1 VSLTTRATRVADA
14 ALGSSCVRSDPVF
27 RWWDYPIFAALTI
40 LAVAASALFL
50 SYWLTADDW
59 ADDAVPFVMLTVLLL
74 FNLAVQQV
82 RWCCLPWMRR
92 PRQLVA
98 PPGYRVGVATTFV
111 PGAESL
117 PMLEHTVAA
126 LVAMDYPHG
135 TWVLDEGDS
144 QEVRQL
150 CDRLGAHHFSR
161 KQLAKYQTGHGK
173 FAARTKHGNYNAWL
187 DAVGFASYDVVVS
200 FDPDHVP
207 ARAYLGRVLAYF
219 AHSSIGYV
227 QAPQAYYNQRASF
240 IARGAAEET
249 YAYYSSIQMA
259 NYTLGHPII
268 TGCHTAHRVTA
279 LKSVG
284 GFAPH
289 EADDLLITLLYR
301 AAGWRG
307 VYVPEI
313 LARGLT
319 PVDWK
324 GYLAQQRRWAR
335 SVLDVKFRVYPRLAP
350 SLPWRERVLGLMHGA
365 YYLRSTA
372 NVLGLGALLV
382 LLVTGRAPEVLSW
395 AGIGHAVPLMGALVL
410 LDLYRQRFFLDGG
423 SEWGLHWRAGILSVA
438 KWPYIVLALYD
449 AARGYAGPYVLTR
462 KVGARGRAAPLLLPH
477 SLVAGGIAAAWI
489 TGELLGHAAPPVVK
503 LVAAVVLLVSLAI
516 IATDWLPV
524 PEPYDPQLCP
534 EAL

>member
-1 VSLTTRATRVADA
+1 MSLTTRATRVADA
-14 ALGSSCVRSDPVF
+14 ALGTSRVRSDPLF

-40 LAVAASALFL
+40 LAVAASVVFL

-59 ADDAVPFVMLTVLLL
+59 SDDPIAFAMLTVLIL

-82 RWCCLPWMRR
+82 RWCCLPWMRQ
-92 PRQLVA
+92 PRRLTPA
-98 PPGYRVGVATTFV
+98 PGYRVGVATTFV

-126 LVAMDYPHG
+126 LVAMDYPHE

-144 QEVRQL
+144 PEVREL
-150 CDRLGAHHFSR
+150 CHRLGALHFTR
-161 KQLAKYQTGHGK
+161 KGISKYQTGCGS

-187 DAVGFASYDVVVS
+187 HDVGFARYDVIVS

-207 ARAYLGRVLAYF
+207 ARAYLARVLAYF
-219 AHSSIGYV
+219 ADSAVGYV

-259 NYTLGHPII
+259 NYTLGHPIV

-324 GYLAQQRRWAR
+324 GYLGQQRRWAR
-335 SVLDVKFRVYPRLAP
+335 SVLDVKFRAYPRLAP
-350 SLPWRERVLGLMHGA
+350 SLPWHERVLGLMHGA

-372 NVLGLGALLV
+372 NVLGLVALLV
-382 LLVTGRAPEVLSW
+382 LLVTGRVPEVLSW
-395 AGIGHAVPLMGALVL
+395 TGIGYTLPLMGALLV
-410 LDLYRQRFFLDGG
+410 LDLYRQRFFLDSR
-423 SEWGLHWRAGILSVA
+423 SE
-438 KWPYIVLALYD
+438 
-449 AARGYAGPYVLTR
+449 
-462 KVGARGRAAPLLLPH
+462 
-477 SLVAGGIAAAWI
+477 
-489 TGELLGHAAPPVVK
+489 
-503 LVAAVVLLVSLAI
+503 
-516 IATDWLPV
+516 
-524 PEPYDPQLCP
+524 
-534 EAL
+534 